1 MPLEVSYKAHGLGML
16 QDTADE
22 GSIALEPPE
31 AERQAEDTVPAD
43 HTSDTSFLGNIKKH
57 LKVWVT
63 LRRPI
68 GKVRRLL
75 WDMILLPCDHGKVV
89 MSLLFTLRVE
99 DHSLSS
105 STRQAFARHL
115 CGPSDE
121 YMAQECENCGNRSM
135 GLGQLSNGSS
145 PGQDGMSHSSIF
157 DSDEPSVHSPAPAAS
172 V

>member
-22 GSIALEPPE
+22 GLIALEPPE

-68 GKVRRLL
+68 GKVWCLL
-75 WDMILLPCDHGKVV
+75 WHMILLPCNHGKVI
-89 MSLLFTLRVE
+89 MSSLFTLRVE
-99 DHSLSS
+99 GHSLSS
-105 STRQAFARHL
+105 STRHAYARYL
-115 CGPSDE
+115 CGPSDG
-121 YMAQECENCGNRSM
+121 YMVQECENCGNRSM
-135 GLGQLSNGSS
+135 GLGQLSDDSS
-145 PGQDGMSHSSIF
+145 PGQDRISHNSMF
-157 DSDEPSVHSPAPAAS
+157 DSDEPSVHSSAPAAS